1 MAVSLTK
8 SAGDQREYRY
18 LTLSNGLACILVS
31 DPQTDKAAAA
41 LDVNVGHFSDPDEVP
56 GLAHFLEHMLFLGTE
71 DFPDE
76 NSYSSF
82 LQVCLNRF

>member
-1 MAVSLTK
+1 MSIQTH
-8 SAGDQREYRY
+8 
-18 LTLSNGLACILVS
+18 TLSNGFRIV
-31 DPQTDKAAAA
+31 TE
-41 LDVNVGHFSDPDEVP
+41 HMP
-56 GLAHFLEHMLFLGTE
+56 GLQSASVGIWITAGARNETLAQNGIAHFLEHMLFLGTE